1 MSLYFGKLWDV
12 VFWVLTFILFCW
24 KGNKLPYADEV
35 FEYEFSFLFLWLLTE
50 PTRLFLGSKGN
61 KTLTTKPLLFS
72 LTLAGFSLFLHVY
85 YIVAQAFVLRADLVM
100 NSISM
105 AFLGAQFLLTVGQVM
120 DYSNYQISAARFLP
134 KTLSQRQRGW

>member
-1 MSLYFGKLWDV
+1 VSLYFGKLWDV

-105 AFLGAQFLLTVGQVM
+105 AFLGA
-120 DYSNYQISAARFLP
+120 
-134 KTLSQRQRGW
+134 